1 MQKQTAIYDIRV
13 IRKQYK
19 TGLSIRSLSK
29 LYKIPYATLYRELKG
44 RKKELS
50 KQTK

>member
-1 MQKQTAIYDIRV
+1 MQKTTGIYDIRV

-19 TGLSIRSLSK
+19 TGISIRYLSK
-29 LYKIPYATLYRELKG
+29 LYKIPYATLYNELKG
-44 RKKELS
+44 RKKEK